1 MVDDMRAHKMKTKKE
16 RRLGF
21 SSLEIQKHTIYFQI
35 LQLAI
40 EPLIFIN
47 ISTLLYGS
55 AMKIKYFIFDYLAA

>member
-21 SSLEIQKHTIYFQI
+21 SSLEIQKHTICFQI

-40 EPLIFIN
+40 EP
-47 ISTLLYGS
+47 
-55 AMKIKYFIFDYLAA
+55 FIFLSIFQHFCMAVQ

>member
-40 EPLIFIN
+40 EPFIFIN
-47 ISTLLYGS
+47 SSTLLYGS

>member
-40 EPLIFIN
+40 EPFIFIS